1 MSASSEI
8 PARLTAAR
16 LSAGLTQRQLA
27 RRAGLQP
34 SVLCAYERGT
44 RMPGTDVFLRIVRAA
59 GGDVIV
65 RTRHADDLHRADS
78 VLQDVLALAE
88 ALPQKRRGPLTYPA
102 LKARAG

>member
-1 MSASSEI
+1 VSASSEI

-44 RMPGTDVFLRIVRAA
+44 RMPGADVFLRIVRAS
-59 GGDVIV
+59 GGEVIV
-65 RTRHADDLHRADS
+65 RTAHADDLRRADA

-88 ALPQKRRGPLTYPA
+88 ALPQRRRGPLTYPV
-102 LKARAG
+102 LRAPAG